1 VLKVE
6 INGQQFEAE
15 PGSTIIEVADNA
27 GIYIPRF
34 CYHEKLSVAANCRMC
49 LVEVERAP
57 KPLPACAT
65 PVTDGMVVQTLSGIA
80 KQAQKDTME
89 FLLINHPL
97 DCPICDQGG
106 ECPLQDQAMGFGGS
120 SSVFEEVKRSVDNV
134 DLGPLIS
141 TEMTRCIHC
150 TRCVRFGEEVAGVM
164 ELGAIGRGE
173 DMKISTFLGT
183 SMDSEISGNVI
194 DLCPVGALTSKP
206 YRFTARTWELNG
218 HKGIS
223 PHDCLGS
230 NLEIQEIGG
239 VVKRVLPRDNEA
251 VNECWLSDRDR
262 YSYESV
268 NSNDRLTMPLV
279 RRGENY
285 QEIEWTEAL
294 ELVSS
299 ELAQIKKNWSGEQI
313 GAIVSPT
320 SSLEEFFLLQK
331 ILRAL
336 GSSNVDHRLRQQ
348 DFRDDVAAPVCPGSE
363 TPISKIQELDGVLIV
378 GSNIRKELPL
388 ISLRLRRFA
397 QQGGE
402 IAVLNPMSFN
412 HNFKAAQEVIA
423 KPSMIPIIFA
433 SIARKIAM
441 TAGKADLLPGHFV
454 ELAARDEFGTDV
466 DAIADS
472 LTGDDADVLIVL
484 GQIAMNHPEASLLR
498 QIASWLGEN
507 CGIRIALLPDANGVG
522 GWVAGCVP
530 HRLPGGRPNA
540 SPGLNCKNMVD
551 ERLKAYV
558 LYGVEVSSD
567 YADPVALDS
576 ALNEAEFVLSFS
588 MFRSAVPTQAD
599 VVFPLAAFTETDAG
613 YINCDGVYQ
622 FANSAVKPM
631 GQSRPGWKILRV
643 LGNFLKLDGFD
654 HVTCKEIT
662 TELEEVYDLSEPI
675 SARYKSDLQ
684 VVNGVVAQSTVLKQ
698 GKQLDR
704 IIDVPVYRVDP
715 TVRRAT
721 ALQST
726 KDADT
731 VPLLACAEELEELG
745 FKPGGR
751 LVVDSKAGR
760 VMLRAQTDDRVPR
773 GAVYVPTGLSETSV
787 LGSSPV
793 VVVQVME

>member
-1 VLKVE
+1 
-6 INGQQFEAE
+6 
-15 PGSTIIEVADNA
+15 
-27 GIYIPRF
+27 
-34 CYHEKLSVAANCRMC
+34 
-49 LVEVERAP
+49 
-57 KPLPACAT
+57 
-65 PVTDGMVVQTLSGIA
+65 
-80 KQAQKDTME
+80 
-89 FLLINHPL
+89 
-97 DCPICDQGG
+97 
-106 ECPLQDQAMGFGGS
+106 
-120 SSVFEEVKRSVDNV
+120 
-134 DLGPLIS
+134 
-141 TEMTRCIHC
+141 
-150 TRCVRFGEEVAGVM
+150 M

-183 SMDSEISGNVI
+183 SMDSEVSGNVI

-268 NSNDRLTMPLV
+268 NCNDRLTMPLV

-285 QEIEWTEAL
+285 QEIEWAEAL
-294 ELVSS
+294 DLVSS
-299 ELAQIKKNWSGEQI
+299 ELGQIKETWSGEQI
-313 GAIVSPT
+313 GAMVSPT

-348 DFRDDVAAPVCPGSE
+348 DFRDDLAAPVCPGTE
-363 TPISKIQELDGVLIV
+363 MPISKFQELDGVLIV

-388 ISLRLRRFA
+388 ISLRLRRLA

-412 HNFKAAQEVIA
+412 HNFTTAQEVIV
-423 KPSMIPIIFA
+423 KPSMMAIVFA
-433 SIARKIAM
+433 SIARKVA
-441 TAGKADLLPGHFV
+441 TATGKADLLPRRLV
-454 ELAARDEFGTDV
+454 ELATRHEFGTDV
-466 DAIADS
+466 DAIADC
-472 LTGDDADVLIVL
+472 LTGDDSDVLILL
-484 GQIAMNHPEASLLR
+484 GQIAMNHPDASMLR
-498 QIASWLGEN
+498 QIASWMGEN
-507 CGIRIALLPDANGVG
+507 CGIRIALLPDANGVA

-530 HRLPGGRPNA
+530 HRLPGGRSNA
-540 SPGLNCKNMVD
+540 SPGLNSKKMID

-558 LYGVEVSSD
+558 LYGVEVSND
-567 YADPVALDS
+567 YADPVALDA
-576 ALNEAEFVLSFS
+576 ALNEAEFVVSFS
-588 MFRSAVPTQAD
+588 TFRSAVPMQAD
-599 VVFPLAAFTETDAG
+599 VVFPLAAFTEIDAG
-613 YINCDGVYQ
+613 YINCEGVTQ
-622 FANSAVKPM
+622 FASAAVKPM

-654 HVTCKEIT
+654 QVTSKDII

-675 SARYKSDLQ
+675 SVRYKPDLQ
-684 VVNGVVAQSTVLKQ
+684 AINHVFAQPAELKN

-704 IIDVPVYRVDP
+704 IIDVPVYSVDP

-731 VPLLACAEELEELG
+731 VALLACVEELEEMG

-751 LVVDSKAGR
+751 LAVHSKAGK
-760 VMLRAQTDDRVPR
+760 VMLPVQPDDRVPR

-787 LGSSPV
+787 LGSFPV
-793 VVVQVME
+793 VVVQVIE

>member
-1 VLKVE
+1 MLKVE

>member
-1 VLKVE
+1 MLKVE

-49 LVEVERAP
+49 LVEVEKAP

-65 PVTDGMVVQTLSGIA
+65 PVTDGMVVQTLSDIA
-80 KQAQKDTME
+80 KQAQEDTME

-120 SSVFEEVKRSVDNV
+120 SSVFDEVKRSVDNV
-134 DLGPLIS
+134 DLGPLIA

-150 TRCVRFGEEVAGVM
+150 TRCVRFGQEVAGVM

-183 SMDSEISGNVI
+183 SMDSEVSGNVI

-268 NSNDRLTMPLV
+268 NSHDRLTMPLV
-279 RRGENY
+279 RQGGKY
-285 QEIEWTEAL
+285 QEVEWTEAL

-299 ELAQIKKNWSGEQI
+299 NLTQIKQTWSGGQI
-313 GAIVSPT
+313 GAMASPT
-320 SSLEEFFLLQK
+320 TSLEEFFLLQK

-348 DFRDDVAAPVCPGSE
+348 DFRDDLLAPVCPGTDTS
-363 TPISKIQELDGVLIV
+363 ISQVQDLSAVLIV

-388 ISLRLRRFA
+388 VSLKLRRLA

-402 IAVLNPMSFN
+402 ISVLNPMAFN
-412 HNFKAAQEVIA
+412 HNFGTTQEIVV
-423 KPSMIPIIFA
+423 KPSMMAVVFA
-433 SIARKIAM
+433 SIAQKLAITR
-441 TAGKADLLPGHFV
+441 GKADRLPMHLV
-454 ELAARDEFGTDV
+454 ELARQYESGAEV
-466 DAIADS
+466 DGIANGLIADD
-472 LTGDDADVLIVL
+472 GDVLILL
-484 GQIAMNHPEASLLR
+484 GQIGMNHPDASTLR

-507 CGIRIALLPDANGVG
+507 CGIRIALLPDANGAA
-522 GWVAGCVP
+522 GWVAGFVP
-530 HRLPGGRPNA
+530 HRLPGGRSND
-540 SPGLNCKNMVD
+540 SPGLNSKKMID
-551 ERLKAYV
+551 ERLKAYI
-558 LYGVEVSSD
+558 LYGVEARND
-567 YADPVALDS
+567 YVDPVAMDT
-576 ALNEAEFVLSFS
+576 ALNEAEFVVSIS
-588 MFRSAVPTQAD
+588 TFRSAVPEQAD
-599 VVFPLAAFTETDAG
+599 VVLPLAAFTEIDAG
-613 YINCDGVYQ
+613 YINCEGVAQ
-622 FANSAVKPM
+622 FASAAVKPM

-643 LGNFLKLDGFD
+643 LGNFLKLEGFD
-654 HVTCKEIT
+654 HVSSEDIIA
-662 TELEEVYDLSEPI
+662 ELKEVYDLSARI
-675 SARYKSDLQ
+675 SVRYKLNLQ
-684 VVNGVVAQSTVLKQ
+684 AFNHVSTQSAEPKN

-704 IIDVPVYRVDP
+704 IVDVPMYSVDP

-731 VPLLACAEELEELG
+731 VALLACAEELDELG
-745 FKPGGR
+745 LKQGDQLAVRSETGE
-751 LVVDSKAGR
+751 
-760 VMLRAQTDDRVPR
+760 VMLPVQPDERVPR
-773 GAVYVPTGLSETSV
+773 GAVYVPTGLFETSV
-787 LGSSPV
+787 LGSFPV
-793 VVVQVME
+793 VVVQAVE